1 MTWLLEKQRRS
12 SKKTTRASLIDAH
25 FYNPR
30 PPTMRATTNKG
41 VLCLTELGY
50 CFFHNGTHLLKIP
63 KRKFIEALDSHKKSL
78 ALTEQYPGFFQMSEA
93 KEARSAYERSLLEFT
108 KK

>member
-1 MTWLLEKQRRS
+1 MKQPGHRVTMPT
-12 SKKTTRASLIDAH
+12 SKLKGCQQ
-25 FYNPR
+25 
-30 PPTMRATTNKG
+30 MRAAINEG